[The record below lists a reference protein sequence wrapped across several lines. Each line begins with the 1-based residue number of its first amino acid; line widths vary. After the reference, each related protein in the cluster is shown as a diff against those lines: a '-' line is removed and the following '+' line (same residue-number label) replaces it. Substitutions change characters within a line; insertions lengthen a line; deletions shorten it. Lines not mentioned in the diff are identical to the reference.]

1 MHFGTYMG
9 IYWILKFILF
19 PLGFHIP
26 FLSLLFV
33 ILTLSVPFIGY
44 HYAKMYRDKICGEYP
59 IFACHALHYIYV
71 YVCFPIGS
79 CGPLRLF
86 PVHRSRFY
94 RQLLHP
100 AMGRVDD
107 QHPGFDRKQRS
118 YKETIDT
125 ARSLTS
131 INITMQLLSWDVFWG
146 SIPAIPTAL
155 MVMKKAKPEN
165 DGPVQS

>member
-44 HYAKMYRDKICGEYP
+44 HYAKMYRDKICGGVS

-79 CGPLRLF
+79 RGPLRLF

-94 RQLLHP
+94 RQLLYP
-100 AMGRVDD
+100 AMGRVDG
-107 QHPGFDRKQRS
+107 QHSGFDRKQRS
-118 YKETIDT
+118 YKRNDRYRPFTYFYQYHHATI
-125 ARSLTS
+125 
-131 INITMQLLSWDVFWG
+131 
-146 SIPAIPTAL
+146 
-155 MVMKKAKPEN
+155 VMGCILGKYPGHPYRIDGNEKAKPEN